1 MKNKG
6 LIAKYKL
13 LKELPGLNAGVIFEH
28 REYDTQHPDR
38 GNFGCGVMIL
48 GWING
53 GQGDEH
59 QQWCGETFI
68 FPGQLANNKEW
79 FEKIEDAND
88 RFLKSELK
96 EDLLNQI
103 NELKKK
109 IEKL

>member
-1 MKNKG
+1 MKNRG

-13 LKELPGLNAGVIFEH
+13 LKDLPTLKAGAIFEH
-28 REYDTQHPDR
+28 REYDMQHPDR

-53 GQGDEH
+53 MCQEG
-59 QQWCGETFI
+59 WCGETFI
-68 FPGQLANNKEW
+68 FPGQLASDSEW
-79 FEKIEDAND
+79 FEKIEENTDV
-88 RFLKSELK
+88 FLKQDLK